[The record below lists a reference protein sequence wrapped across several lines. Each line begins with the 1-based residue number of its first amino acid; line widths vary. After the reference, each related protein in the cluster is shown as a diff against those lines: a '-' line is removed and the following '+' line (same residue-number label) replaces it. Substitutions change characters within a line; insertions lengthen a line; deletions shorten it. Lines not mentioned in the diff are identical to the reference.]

1 MSNVLDSILKQYES
15 NKSGTGTEKKKTDLR
30 KYFAPFLPKGESSG
44 ERTVRILPPED
55 GASPFTEAW
64 FHEVQIDGK
73 WQKLYDPG
81 KNDNERSP
89 ITEVN
94 EALLMTGSR
103 SQLTN
108 EIILPSLIKGLN
120 VVADRYYD
128 STLAYQGGGR
138 ELDLEWLIKLNH
150 FATYNLDPNITF
162 FIDIDPKE
170 AQKRKNQEED
180 RIERA
185 GIDLQARVR
194 NAYIEL
200 AQRFKERYVSID
212 GNASVNTIH
221 EKIINEI
228 KMKQLIK

>member
-1 MSNVLDSILKQYES
+1 MIRMSISRGIFISFE
-15 NKSGTGTEKKKTDLR
+15 G
-30 KYFAPFLPKGESSG
+30 
-44 ERTVRILPPED
+44 
-55 GASPFTEAW
+55 
-64 FHEVQIDGK
+64 IDGCGK
-73 WQKLYDPG
+73 STQVKMLVEYLNQSGSETIMVREPG
-81 KNDNERSP
+81 GTKISEEIRDILLNRHLDNICDR
-89 ITEVN
+89 T

-108 EIILPSLIKGLN
+108 EIILPSLKKGLN
-120 VVADRYYD
+120 VVTDRYYD

-170 AQKRKNQEED
+170 AQNRKNQEED

-185 GIDLQARVR
+185 GIGLQARVR

-212 GNASVNTIH
+212 GNSSVNTIH

>member
-1 MSNVLDSILKQYES
+1 MSISRGIFISFE
-15 NKSGTGTEKKKTDLR
+15 G
-30 KYFAPFLPKGESSG
+30 
-44 ERTVRILPPED
+44 
-55 GASPFTEAW
+55 
-64 FHEVQIDGK
+64 IDGCGK
-73 WQKLYDPG
+73 STQVKMLVEYLNQSGSETIMVREPG
-81 KNDNERSP
+81 GTKISEEIRDILLNRHLDNICDR
-89 ITEVN
+89 T

-108 EIILPSLIKGLN
+108 EIILPSLKKGLN

-200 AQRFKERYVSID
+200 AQRFKERYASID
-212 GNASVNTIH
+212 GNASVKTIH

>member
-1 MSNVLDSILKQYES
+1 MMIRMSICRGIFFSFE
-15 NKSGTGTEKKKTDLR
+15 G
-30 KYFAPFLPKGESSG
+30 
-44 ERTVRILPPED
+44 
-55 GASPFTEAW
+55 
-64 FHEVQIDGK
+64 IDGCGK
-73 WQKLYDPG
+73 STQVKMLVEYLNQSGSETIMVREPG
-81 KNDNERSP
+81 GTKISEEIRDILLNRHLDNICDR
-89 ITEVN
+89 T

-108 EIILPSLIKGLN
+108 EIILPSLKKGLN

-185 GIDLQARVR
+185 GIDLQDRVR
-194 NAYIEL
+194 NA
-200 AQRFKERYVSID
+200 
-212 GNASVNTIH
+212 
-221 EKIINEI
+221 
-228 KMKQLIK
+228 

>member
-1 MSNVLDSILKQYES
+1 MIRMSISRGIFISFE
-15 NKSGTGTEKKKTDLR
+15 G
-30 KYFAPFLPKGESSG
+30 
-44 ERTVRILPPED
+44 
-55 GASPFTEAW
+55 
-64 FHEVQIDGK
+64 IDGCGK
-73 WQKLYDPG
+73 STQVKMLVEYLNQSGSETIMVREPG
-81 KNDNERSP
+81 GTKISEEIRDILLNRHLDNICDR
-89 ITEVN
+89 T

-108 EIILPSLIKGLN
+108 EIILPNLKKGLN